1 MNKIQTED
9 DVKQWARE
17 IVIANGD
24 RFTPLSKG
32 EQFVIAKFIYNLAI
46 DTTTPPPC
54 EPTEDCNEP
63 DPPKWTAHDAPDPV
77 GLDSAKDPVNDI
89 TPPQQAQQE
98 PQGIKMSRG
107 AAFHFAGYSAQK
119 AFDEFLKWSQEHPQE
134 KEVMDFSN
142 GQKSVVAAYSYWL
155 HEIMNVNIN
164 PKSEN

>member
-1 MNKIQTED
+1 MNKIQTEQ
-9 DVKQWARE
+9 DVKEWAME
-17 IVIANGD
+17 IVMANGD
-24 RFTPLSKG
+24 RFTPLSKS
-32 EQFVIAKFIYNLAI
+32 EQFVIAMFIYNTLETVKPAS
-46 DTTTPPPC
+46 
-54 EPTEDCNEP
+54 EPTEDCTGP
-63 DPPKWTAHDAPDPV
+63 TPPKETAHDAPAPV
-77 GLDSAKDPVNDI
+77 GLDSAKDPVKDI